1 MIRHQEGTRLVVLSG
16 GVGGARFL
24 SGLIKVIPPENVTAI
39 VNTGDDLVFHG
50 LHVSPDI
57 DIVTY
62 TLGGIVNEEQGWGMD
77 SDSFMCLGMLARLGH
92 ETWFRVGDQDLA
104 VHIHRTQKLQQGY
117 TLAQV
122 TDDIRKALGVQ
133 CRIIPMTNHPVR
145 THIDTGKE
153 IIAFQEYFVKRG
165 FRDPVREVIYEG
177 ILQAE
182 PAPGVLEAIREA
194 SAVIIAPGNPFLS
207 IGTILSLKN
216 VRNAI
221 IGSAAQAMTVSPII
235 GGRAVKGPTAEIM
248 QTMGHEASAVGVA
261 QMYQDL
267 LDVIVIDE
275 RDRDL
280 KPDIEKLG
288 IRVHVTDTMMDTDRR
303 KINLAKTVLKALG
316 LNK

>member
-1 MIRHQEGTRLVVLSG
+1 MIRHQEGTSLVVLSG

-24 SGLIKVIPPENVTAI
+24 SGLVNAIPPENVTAI

-62 TLGGIVNEEQGWGMD
+62 TLAGIVNEEQGWGIER
-77 SDSFMCLGMLARLGH
+77 DSFMCLGMLSRLGH
-92 ETWFRVGDQDLA
+92 ENWFRVGDRDLA
-104 VHIHRTQKLQQGY
+104 VHLHRTQKLQQGY

-122 TDDIRKALGVQ
+122 TDDIRKALGVP

-145 THIDTGKE
+145 THIDTGKD

-165 FRDPVREVIYEG
+165 FGDPVREVIYEG
-177 ILQAE
+177 IQQAE
-182 PAPGVLEAIREA
+182 AAPGVLEAIKEA

-207 IGTILSLKN
+207 IGTILSLKS
-216 VRNAI
+216 VRDAI
-221 IGSAAQAMTVSPII
+221 VRSAAQVMTISPII

-248 QTMGHEASAVGVA
+248 QAMGHEASVVGVA
-261 QMYQDL
+261 QMYRDL

-288 IRVHVTDTMMDTDRR
+288 IRVHVTDTMMNTEQRR
-303 KINLAKTVLKALG
+303 IHLAKTVLQALG
-316 LNK
+316 LDQ